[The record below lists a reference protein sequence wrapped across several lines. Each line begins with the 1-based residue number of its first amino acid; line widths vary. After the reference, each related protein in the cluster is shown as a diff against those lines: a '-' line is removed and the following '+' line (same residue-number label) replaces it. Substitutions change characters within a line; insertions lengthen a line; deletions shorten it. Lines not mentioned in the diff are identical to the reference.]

1 VNQRTLAAGAAL
13 LLLCACHGSGAGVGG
28 ACKTDSDCSGSLTCK
43 TDANGYPGGL
53 CTADCSSKACTTG
66 NLCTTV
72 SGQSICLQACS
83 KDTDCR
89 TGYACCAASGN
100 VCLTSAQCTAPS
112 CQRPVVAS
120 TLPAAQVLTFG
131 PGPHTVGDVIPFVVP
146 ANTGSVTIVHQ
157 ALSAGLTVTLQTP
170 SGAQVIDN
178 SAVPGVIKFPN
189 GTEAYNDNT
198 QSDPASPD
206 GGVDSSGKFAF
217 YGGGTPSTAAF
228 TFPNTSSSAG
238 AGALTPGTWKFS
250 VNDYAYE
257 CATTPGC
264 TAGASSSDTYDVSVL
279 LRPLPSG
286 SNLDVN
292 FYIVASGQLT
302 AATAGANPSAQ
313 RMVNTFKSLYAAAG
327 ITVRNV
333 TFYDTS
339 AADQARFGTNVNA
352 DKTGPCDELNQMFL
366 LSAAHPGTPAA
377 PAPMNLFLVQSITS
391 NTPNPG
397 GTIVGI
403 DGTIPGPSSF
413 TGTVHSGAAVSLADL
428 FSIQSGG
435 SCTGAIDLRCGA
447 DVTAYIA
454 AHETG
459 HFLGL
464 FHTTE
469 STGNYF
475 DPISD
480 TPKCACM
487 TCATSTDLSK
497 CAKPDA
503 TGPTLQADRCCFGSS
518 SAACQAPGSTCLG
531 GDNLM
536 FWQLYGGLSKG
547 TLSAQQGSVMRLNP
561 LLQ

>member
-13 LLLCACHGSGAGVGG
+13 MLLCACHGGGGAGVGG
-28 ACKTDSDCSGSLTCK
+28 ACKTDSDCSGSLICK

-53 CTADCSSKACTTG
+53 CTADCSSKACTSG
-66 NLCTTV
+66 NLCTQLSTET
-72 SGQSICLQACS
+72 ICLQACTR
-83 KDTDCR
+83 DADCR
-89 TGYACCAASGN
+89 TGYGCCAAKGN
-100 VCLTSAQCTAPS
+100 VCLTSTQCSSTAPV

-120 TLPAAQVLTFG
+120 TLPASQVLTFP
-131 PGPHTVGDVIPFVVP
+131 PGPHTVGEVISFVVP

-157 ALSAGLTVTLQTP
+157 ARNAGLNVTFQ
-170 SGAQVIDN
+170 GQVIDN
-178 SAVPGVIKFPN
+178 SAVPGVIKFPD

-238 AGALTPGTWKFS
+238 AGALTPGTWKFT

-279 LRPLPSG
+279 LRQLPG
-286 SNLDVN
+286 GTNLDVN

-302 AATAGANPSAQ
+302 QATAGTNLSAQ
-313 RMVNTFKSLYAAAG
+313 RMVKTFKSLYAAAG
-327 ITVRNV
+327 ITIRNV
-333 TFYDTS
+333 NFYDTS

-352 DKTGPCDELNQMFL
+352 DKVGPCDELNQMFL
-366 LSAAHPGTPAA
+366 LSAAHPGNT
-377 PAPMNLFLVQSITS
+377 MNLFLVQSITS
-391 NTPNPG
+391 NTPSGG

-403 DGTIPGPSSF
+403 DGTIPGPSSLS
-413 TGTVHSGAAVSLADL
+413 GTVHSGAAVSLADL
-428 FSIQSGG
+428 FNGVCGPSIDT
-435 SCTGAIDLRCGA
+435 TGCGA
-447 DVTAYIA
+447 DVVAYIA

-464 FHTTE
+464 VHTTE
-469 STGNYF
+469 HTGDYF

-480 TPKCACM
+480 TAKCPCM
-487 TCATSTDLSK
+487 NCSTTTDRAK
-497 CAKPDA
+497 CTKPDA
-503 TGPTLQADRCCFGSS
+503 TGPLLQANLCVASGS
-518 SAACQAPGSTCLG
+518 CGG

-536 FWQLYGGLSKG
+536 FWQLYGGISKG
-547 TLSAQQGSVMRLNP
+547 TLSAQQASVMRLNP
-561 LLQ
+561 LVQ